1 MILNLGMAYN
11 FQPPVWRN
19 LVFPG
24 TLKVDYVR
32 MYQRDGRDDM
42 VSCDP
47 KDFPTRKYIE
57 R

>member
-1 MILNLGMAYN
+1 MILNVGMAYN
-11 FQPPVWRN
+11 FQPPVWDQ

-24 TLKVDYVR
+24 TMKVDYVR